1 VEHLLM
7 AGPRY
12 CIFAADALDD
22 LRVTDLHLRVLAIFG
37 RAADR
42 NGWLQASQNTV
53 AKRMGRTRETIN
65 RVIRDLVEWG
75 YLRKKQRFSGKDGRQ
90 MVNDY
95 QVVMDR
101 AERAADSDPIQPEID
116 KIADPCDPPVTGAC
130 DAHVTGGCDAHITG
144 GVTSGDHTPCD
155 LQGSH
160 HKNDPFT
167 ERPLSSSPEKERAR
181 APGEFERFWSQ
192 YPHKVGKRD
201 AARAYAKARSRAPFA
216 AIMAGLAR
224 YAAKT
229 DDRPW
234 CNPSTFLNQD
244 RWADQPAPPVPQ
256 RGRGPP
262 RQENFADFMNRNF
275 GQGVNR
281 HDHHRD
287 DHTGPTID
295 ASVTQAD
302 RGGGDEDL
310 QRLPVFRLE

>member
-1 VEHLLM
+1 MTGPRLSIIPARAATDRALKPRDLQVLCVLGRHTDDLGWCRKSQVKMAEEMGCARSTVFDAVERLVAAGYLERYVQEEDNGRDSPHVYRVVLDPKHPCPGAVRDADCTVANPQRPGGTPADRSAPPADISAPP
-7 AGPRY
+7 AGPEP
-12 CIFAADALDD
+12 A
-22 LRVTDLHLRVLAIFG
+22 
-37 RAADR
+37 
-42 NGWLQASQNTV
+42 
-53 AKRMGRTRETIN
+53 
-65 RVIRDLVEWG
+65 
-75 YLRKKQRFSGKDGRQ
+75 
-90 MVNDY
+90 
-95 QVVMDR
+95 
-101 AERAADSDPIQPEID
+101 
-116 KIADPCDPPVTGAC
+116 PPAGPGPA
-130 DAHVTGGCDAHITG
+130 
-144 GVTSGDHTPCD
+144 P
-155 LQGSH
+155 
-160 HKNDPFT
+160 KNDLLGT
-167 ERPLSSSPEKERAR
+167 THQNEEERER

-201 AARAYAKARSRAPFA
+201 AARAFDKARSRAPFA

-295 ASVTQAD
+295 ASVRQTD